1 MFLYKI
7 SQLCLELLDRS
18 QVSDAVVVGGC
29 TDCDSA
35 VSLCSLDIR
44 KPQFG
49 TMQTPSDCALQ
60 TQTSATLSIESAP
73 WKIF

>member
-7 SQLCLELLDRS
+7 LQLCLELLDRS
-18 QVSDAVVVGGC
+18 QVSVVGGC
-29 TDCDSA
+29 SDCDSA

-49 TMQTPSDCALQ
+49 TMQLVGDCALQ
-60 TQTSATLSIESAP
+60 TQTSAALSIESAA
-73 WKIF
+73 WMIF